1 MLKMRIVYQ
10 IFSYIDS
17 PLGKVKSDIVKITL
31 VDKMRQAADKKVALS
46 FKRILQVQSVFRK
59 DRNVR
64 LDDRQIN
71 QPLKRAILA
80 VFRKR

>member
-1 MLKMRIVYQ
+1 MLKMRIVYR

-17 PLGKVKSDIVKITL
+17 PLGKVKPDIVKITL
-31 VDKMRQAADKKVALS
+31 IDKMRQAADKKVALS

-71 QPLKRAILA
+71 QSLKRAILA